1 MSYIDKM
8 NTLDGKCLNW
18 LSTSRGQILWLNLLL
33 VLTTL
38 FTYWQVGSHEFV
50 NLDTPSYITLNKH
63 VNTGLTR
70 ENVAWA
76 FTSSHGGNWH
86 PITWLSHM
94 LDVQL
99 FGLTPGPHHLV
110 NLFLHILN
118 SLLLFYLFRRLTKTI
133 WPPALMAALFALHPL
148 HVESVAWVAERKD
161 MLSGCFWMLTLIS
174 YCRYVEQ
181 PRFKRY
187 LPVILFLG
195 LGLMAKSMLVTLPF
209 VMLLLDYWP
218 LARFDPRPIGQNG
231 FPSTSLARLIWEKAP
246 LFLLSIIASGITL
259 YTQHKGGAIGSI
271 ANIPL
276 MDRVANS
283 LVSYAAYLGKTI
295 WPSNLA
301 VFYPLRSLPLWQVA
315 GAALFLCAISS
326 LVFRCWKSR
335 PWLMVGWLW
344 YLGTLVPVIG
354 LVQVG
359 QQAMADRYT
368 YIPQIGLS
376 IIIAWSLAELFA
388 IRPSFKSVV
397 IALIFVVLGMFAII
411 TKIQVVHWQNS
422 INLNEHAL
430 VSTTENP
437 LAHYNLAIFLSDQ
450 GRLDEATPHFAEALR
465 LNPNEMLYN
474 YGFGLNLDRQGQY
487 YEAEKYYRMALKLDT
502 NRRYAHE
509 LYVYLGVI
517 QAKRGQLEEAA
528 DNFQESLRLDPENAP
543 AFFLLGNAMLAQD
556 KPEEAFFYFSEAVR
570 INPRHEYAF
579 CGLADVKVSQG
590 RMEEAIGYLSEAL
603 RLSPEDPY
611 IRSRL
616 EFVRQSARP

>member
-1 MSYIDKM
+1 
-8 NTLDGKCLNW
+8 
-18 LSTSRGQILWLNLLL
+18 
-33 VLTTL
+33 
-38 FTYWQVGSHEFV
+38 
-50 NLDTPSYITLNKH
+50 
-63 VNTGLTR
+63 
-70 ENVAWA
+70 
-76 FTSSHGGNWH
+76 
-86 PITWLSHM
+86 
-94 LDVQL
+94 
-99 FGLTPGPHHLV
+99 
-110 NLFLHILN
+110 
-118 SLLLFYLFRRLTKTI
+118 
-133 WPPALMAALFALHPL
+133 
-148 HVESVAWVAERKD
+148 
-161 MLSGCFWMLTLIS
+161 
-174 YCRYVEQ
+174 
-181 PRFKRY
+181 
-187 LPVILFLG
+187 
-195 LGLMAKSMLVTLPF
+195 
-209 VMLLLDYWP
+209 
-218 LARFDPRPIGQNG
+218 
-231 FPSTSLARLIWEKAP
+231 
-246 LFLLSIIASGITL
+246 
-259 YTQHKGGAIGSI
+259 
-271 ANIPL
+271 
-276 MDRVANS
+276 
-283 LVSYAAYLGKTI
+283 
-295 WPSNLA
+295 
-301 VFYPLRSLPLWQVA
+301 
-315 GAALFLCAISS
+315 
-326 LVFRCWKSR
+326 
-335 PWLMVGWLW
+335 MVGWLW